1 MESSKDQLS
10 YLWQQYAA
18 NRATPEELDKLFD
31 LLNDPAQDEEHFQ
44 LFREALSKVK
54 QTEHLSSSS
63 QAAMWDHIMQ
73 SESVSAK
80 IVAIRPPRWNTAILR
95 WWAAASVVV
104 VLATGIYLWN
114 RPSPIGKPITR
125 VTVLP
130 GKEGAILTLA
140 DGSQV
145 AIDSA
150 GTGIIAKQ
158 GGAAAKLVNGTLV
171 YEADGKEVV
180 FNKMTTPKGRQFKL
194 TLPDGSMVWLNA
206 ESSIRYPTVF
216 AGNER
221 AVDITGEA
229 YLQVTPNASM
239 PFRVRAGNRT
249 TIEVLGTEF
258 NINAYQN
265 EPAIKTTLISGAVRV
280 KENSQEITLQPGQQV
295 LQSNGQLQL
304 IKQVNTGQVVAW
316 KNGFFNFENVPLVE
330 LMHQLERWYDIT
342 VEYENGIPDITF
354 GGKMSRQESLESLL
368 KGLEESGVHFRLE
381 GRKVI
386 VMNKQ

>member
-10 YLWQQYAA
+10 YLWQQYVA

-31 LLNDPAQDEEHFQ
+31 LLNDPAQDEEHFK
-44 LFREALSKVK
+44 LFREAMAKVK
-54 QTEHLSSSS
+54 QTAHLSSSS
-63 QAAMWDHIMQ
+63 QEAMWDNIMHTTGAA
-73 SESVSAK
+73 SATV
-80 IVAIRPPRWNTAILR
+80 VAIRPPRRNTAILR

-104 VLATGIYLWN
+104 VLATGTYLWN
-114 RPSPIGKPITR
+114 RPATPAKTITK

-150 GTGIIAKQ
+150 GTGVIAKQ
-158 GGAAAKLVNGTLV
+158 GGASAKLVNGALV
-171 YEADGKEVV
+171 YEANGQEVV

-216 AGNER
+216 AGKER
-221 AVDITGEA
+221 TIDITGEA

-239 PFRVRAGNRT
+239 PFRVRVENRT

-280 KENSQEITLQPGQQV
+280 KENNQEITLQPGEQV
-295 LQSNGQLQL
+295 SQSGGQLQL
-304 IKQVNTGQVVAW
+304 IKQVNTGQIVAW
-316 KNGFFNFENVPLVE
+316 KNGFFNFENVPLAE

-368 KGLEESGVHFRLE
+368 KGLGESGVHFRLE

-386 VMNKQ
+386 VINK

>member
-1 MESSKDQLS
+1 MEPSKDQLS
-10 YLWQQYAA
+10 YLWQQYVA
-18 NRATPEELDKLFD
+18 NRATPEELDRLFD
-31 LLNDPAQDEEHFQ
+31 LLNNPAEDEAHFQ
-44 LFREALSKVK
+44 LFQDALSKVK
-54 QTEHLSSSS
+54 QAEHLSSSS
-63 QAAMWDHIMQ
+63 QTMMWDNIMQ
-73 SESVSAK
+73 SQSVSAK
-80 IVAIRPPRWNTAILR
+80 VVAIGPPRRKTAILR

-104 VLATGIYLWN
+104 VLATGTYLWN
-114 RPSPIGKPITR
+114 RPATPGKAITK

-130 GKEGAILTLA
+130 GKEGAVLTLA

-145 AIDSA
+145 SIDSA
-150 GTGIIAKQ
+150 HAGIIAKQ
-158 GGAAAKLVNGTLV
+158 GGASAKLINGALV
-171 YEADGKEVV
+171 YEADGQEIV

-206 ESSIRYPTVF
+206 ESSIRYPTLF

-221 AVDITGEA
+221 AVDITGEV
-229 YLQVTPNASM
+229 YLQVMPNATM

-295 LQSNGQLQL
+295 SQTDGQLRL
-304 IKQVNTGQVVAW
+304 IQHVNTGQVVAW
-316 KNGFFNFENVPLVE
+316 KNGFFNFEGVPLAE

-386 VMNKQ
+386 VMNK